1 LQAVSI
7 IAWSPDA
14 TYLASGD
21 ASGRLLVWSLRTGG
35 VVRAMQ
41 APSTIYDLRFSR
53 DSALLACCTS
63 EARPIL
69 VADLRRQA

>member
-1 LQAVSI
+1 MSI

-41 APSTIYDLRFSR
+41 VPAIIYDLRFNR
-53 DSALLACCTS
+53 DSSLLACCTS
-63 EARPIL
+63 EVRPIL
-69 VADLRRQA
+69 VADLRRAA